1 MTVRDK
7 PKRRDREPFSLK
19 SSCSRERR
27 QEKSMQKN
35 FILTLFVIS
44 SLGLAGCGYT
54 PEQRGASGAALGGAT
69 GAAIGA
75 ATGGGVGAAL
85 AGGALGAAT
94 GAIVG
99 ATTAPPPPP
108 PPPPGYYPPP
118 APPPARCARYGY
130 DAYGNQVCTQY
141 YGY

>member
-1 MTVRDK
+1 MRK
-7 PKRRDREPFSLK
+7 IFSLTVLVL
-19 SSCSRERR
+19 SSA
-27 QEKSMQKN
+27 
-35 FILTLFVIS
+35 
-44 SLGLAGCGYT
+44 GLAGCGYT
-54 PEQRGASGAALGGAT
+54 PEQRGVSGAALGGAT

-99 ATTAPPPPP
+99 ASTAPPPPP
-108 PPPPGYYPPP
+108 PPPPGYYRPPP
-118 APPPARCARYGY
+118 PPPPARCARVAY
-130 DAYGNQVCTQY
+130 DAYGNPVCTAY

>member
-1 MTVRDK
+1 MRK
-7 PKRRDREPFSLK
+7 IFP
-19 SSCSRERR
+19 
-27 QEKSMQKN
+27 
-35 FILTLFVIS
+35 LTLLIIAAIAP
-44 SLGLAGCGYT
+44 AGCGYT
-54 PEQRGASGAALGGAT
+54 PEQRGVSGAALGGAT

-75 ATGGGVGAAL
+75 ATGGGVGAAV

-108 PPPPGYYPPP
+108 PGYYGPPP
-118 APPPARCARYGY
+118 RCARVGY
-130 DAYGNQVCTQY
+130 DAYGNRVCTAY

>member
-1 MTVRDK
+1 MAVSDTLGNGMRK
-7 PKRRDREPFSLK
+7 IFA
-19 SSCSRERR
+19 
-27 QEKSMQKN
+27 
-35 FILTLFVIS
+35 LTLLVIS
-44 SLGLAGCGYT
+44 SAPLAGCGYT
-54 PEQRGASGAALGGAT
+54 PEQRGVSGAALGGAT

-99 ATTAPPPPP
+99 ANTAPPP
-108 PPPPGYYPPP
+108 PPPPGYYRQPPP
-118 APPPARCARYGY
+118 PPRCAQLGY
-130 DAYGNQVCTQY
+130 DAYGNQICTAY

>member
-1 MTVRDK
+1 
-7 PKRRDREPFSLK
+7 
-19 SSCSRERR
+19 
-27 QEKSMQKN
+27 MQKI
-35 FILTLFVIS
+35 FPLTILIIS
-44 SLGLAGCGYT
+44 SLALVGCGYT
-54 PEQRGASGAALGGAT
+54 PEQRGVSGAALGGAT

-94 GAIVG
+94 GAVVG

-108 PPPPGYYPPP
+108 PYYG
-118 APPPARCARYGY
+118 APPPRCARFGY
-130 DAYGNQVCTQY
+130 DAYGNQVCMAY